1 MIETQLENIHA
12 VLVEIRDLIKKE
24 TAGSTTTCTVF
35 AKDVDPDTVV
45 KPIEPAKK
53 RDKKGTNETPEKQ
66 PDLDTEVTPEPE
78 PEKQSDPATE
88 TPTLD
93 QLRDLGKRITEAGK
107 FAEAKE
113 WIRSKDA
120 TSLQTLSP
128 DQYSAFAEFAKT
140 LLA

>member
-1 MIETQLENIHA
+1 MIETQLKNIHA
-12 VLVEIRDLIKKE
+12 VLTEIRDLLKKE
-24 TAGSTTTCTVF
+24 TGEATTTCTVF
-35 AKDVDPDTVV
+35 AKDVDPDIVV

-53 RDKKGTNETPEKQ
+53 RDKKGTNETPAPGPEKQ
-66 PDLDTEVTPEPE
+66 PE
-78 PEKQSDPATE
+78 PEKQPDPATD

-128 DQYSAFAEFAKT
+128 DHYTAFSEFAKT

>member
-1 MIETQLENIHA
+1 MIETQLKNIHA
-12 VLVEIRDLIKKE
+12 VLTEIRDLLKKE
-24 TAGSTTTCTVF
+24 TGEATTTCTVF
-35 AKDVDPDTVV
+35 AKDVDPDIVV

-53 RDKKGTNETPEKQ
+53 RDKKGTNETPAPGSEKQ
-66 PDLDTEVTPEPE
+66 PD
-78 PEKQSDPATE
+78 PATD

-128 DQYSAFAEFAKT
+128 DHYTAFSEFAKT

>member
-12 VLVEIRDLIKKE
+12 VLVEIRDLIKQPFDPKQIE
-24 TAGSTTTCTVF
+24 ALAKVF
-35 AKDVDPDTVV
+35 EAEP
-45 KPIEPAKK
+45 PAKK

-78 PEKQSDPATE
+78 PEKQPDLDTE

-128 DQYSAFAEFAKT
+128 DQYTAFAEFAKT

>member
-24 TAGSTTTCTVF
+24 TAGSTTTCTV
-35 AKDVDPDTVV
+35 DPDTSV
-45 KPIEPAKK
+45 KPIDPEPAKK

-66 PDLDTEVTPEPE
+66 PDLDTEVTLEPE
-78 PEKQSDPATE
+78 PEKQPDLDTE

-128 DQYSAFAEFAKT
+128 DQYTAFAEFAKT

>member
-12 VLVEIRDLIKKE
+12 VLTEIRDLIKQPFDPKQIE
-24 TAGSTTTCTVF
+24 ALAKVF
-35 AKDVDPDTVV
+35 EAEP
-45 KPIEPAKK
+45 PAKK
-53 RDKKGTNETPEKQ
+53 RDKKGTNETPAPGSEKQ
-66 PDLDTEVTPEPE
+66 PD
-78 PEKQSDPATE
+78 PATD

-128 DQYSAFAEFAKT
+128 DLYTAFSEFAKT

>member
-12 VLVEIRDLIKKE
+12 VLTEIRDLIKQPFDPKQIE
-24 TAGSTTTCTVF
+24 ALAKVF
-35 AKDVDPDTVV
+35 EAEP
-45 KPIEPAKK
+45 PAKK
-53 RDKKGTNETPEKQ
+53 RDKKGTNETPAPGSEKQ
-66 PDLDTEVTPEPE
+66 PD
-78 PEKQSDPATE
+78 PATD

-128 DQYSAFAEFAKT
+128 DHYTAFSEFAKT